1 MTCSLRAYST
11 CYAKAFGP
19 KGYGIGGT
27 GVLTGVSVA
36 DGSKPASSP
45 SAGAG
50 AGAGGAGS
58 AFCTGC
64 GQKNDASSKFCG
76 GCGKPTGAAANAA
89 ASSPAAA
96 PAAAAAPAPASGNFA
111 ANKPIQRPSF
121 QVANT
126 SSTKCGKCALSVY
139 EAEKVV
145 GGGRVWHQAC
155 FRCTTCRSGLNST
168 NLNDKEGQIYCNACY
183 AKNFGP
189 KGFGFSGGGATM
201 HTQ

>member
-1 MTCSLRAYST
+1 M
-11 CYAKAFGP
+11 
-19 KGYGIGGT
+19 
-27 GVLTGVSVA
+27 LTGVSVA

-45 SAGAG
+45 ASSPSAGAG
-50 AGAGGAGS
+50 AGAGG
-58 AFCTGC
+58 FCMGC
-64 GQKNDASSKFCG
+64 GTKNEASSKFCG
-76 GCGKPTGAAANAA
+76 GCGKPTGGASSAA

-96 PAAAAAPAPASGNFA
+96 APAAAAPAPASGNFA

-126 SSTKCGKCALSVY
+126 GATKCGKCALTVY

-155 FRCTTCRSGLNST
+155 FRCTSCRAGLNST

-189 KGFGFSGGGATM
+189 KGFGFAGGGATM